1 MKRLLTAVAASLAL
15 APSIAAQ
22 EPPEIHPVS
31 DVIANQGLTAAEGYL
46 IMESAFSKKPE
57 TDFLLGGV
65 RFLRG
70 IEVMM
75 QTRWENSDVSIGFIP
90 GMRGDLPHNPNAEF
104 DPAFLETTLTR
115 GLEQMTRAQSTL
127 KQASEDDFAVTVRI
141 TDIWFDVN
149 KDGEMQKGEAAA
161 DLFDALQPVPPRPV
175 RRRDENG
182 ELVRDEN
189 GYPIWDTPEV
199 PEFDGLI
206 RFDSADADWLA
217 AYAHL
222 VSGFGEL
229 VLAADPTPIIRR
241 VTESRDQ
248 LRSYGSLFFDSTGW
262 ADEEWVEMAAATL
275 LTLRGEPD
283 AVRTR
288 AAHQHFRALISYN
301 RNFWDEVMEETDNE
315 REWLPNPDQISAFGM
330 PVDADLAESWQNVL
344 GELSAVLEGEAL
356 VPYWRLPNLGE
367 RENGV
372 GINLA
377 KWLQDPGDMDL
388 VLWIQGEAVLPYL
401 ERGRIV
407 DTNVMNRFERL
418 TRGNGLMF
426 AAWFN

>member
-1 MKRLLTAVAASLAL
+1 MKRLLTAAALAIGSAAS
-15 APSIAAQ
+15 AQ
-22 EPPEIHPVS
+22 EPPDVHPVS
-31 DVIANQGLTAAEGYL
+31 QLIAEHGLSAAEGYL
-46 IMESAFSKKPE
+46 VMEEWATDRPE
-57 TDFLLGGV
+57 TSFLLGGV
-65 RFLRG
+65 QFLRG

-75 QTRWENSDVSIGFIP
+75 QTRWENSDIAIGFIP
-90 GMRGDLPHNPNAEF
+90 GMRGNLPHNPDAEF
-104 DPAFLETTLTR
+104 DPAFVENTLIR
-115 GLEQMTRAQSTL
+115 GLEQMSRAQNSL
-127 KQASEDDFAVTVRI
+127 KRASADDFAVTVRI

-149 KDGEMQKGEAAA
+149 KDGVKQPGEAAA
-161 DLFDALQPVPPRPV
+161 ELFDAFQPTPPRPV
-175 RRRDENG
+175 QRRDADG

-189 GYPIWDTPEV
+189 GYPIWDTPEL
-199 PEFDGLI
+199 PPFDGLI

-222 VSGFGEL
+222 VAGFGEL
-229 VLAADPTPIIRR
+229 TLAADPTPAIRR
-241 VTESRDQ
+241 VTETRSE
-248 LRSYGSLFFDSTGW
+248 LRSYGRLFFDTTGW

-283 AVRTR
+283 QERTR
-288 AAHQHFRALISYN
+288 AAHAHFRAMIEYN
-301 RNFWDEVMEETDNE
+301 RNFWKEVMDETDND
-315 REWLPNPDQISAFGM
+315 REWLPNPDQQSAFGM

-344 GELSAVLEGEAL
+344 GEMSAVLEGEAL
-356 VPYWRLPNLGE
+356 VPYWRIPNQGN

-377 KWLQDPGDMDL
+377 KWLQDPGDLDL
-388 VLWIQGEAVLPYL
+388 VLWIQGEAVVPYL

-407 DTNVMNRFERL
+407 DTNVMNRFQRL

>member
-1 MKRLLTAVAASLAL
+1 MKRLLAAVAALAL
-15 APSIAAQ
+15 APMVSAQ
-22 EPPEIHPVS
+22 EQPNIHPVS
-31 DVIANQGLTAAEGYL
+31 DIIAEKGLTAAEGYL
-46 IMESAFSKKPE
+46 MLESMLSDKAD
-57 TDFLLGGV
+57 TNFLLGGV

-90 GMRGDLPHNPNAEF
+90 GMRGDLPYNPNAKF
-104 DPAFLETTLTR
+104 DPAFVETTLTR
-115 GLEQMTRAQSTL
+115 GLEQMSRSQKSLAR
-127 KQASEDDFAVTVRI
+127 ASEDEFGVTVRI

-149 KDGEMQKGEAAA
+149 KDSERQEGEAAA
-161 DLFDALQPVPPRPV
+161 ELFDALQPAPPPAV
-175 RRRDENG
+175 QRRDENG

-189 GYPIWDTPEV
+189 GYPIWDQPEI

-229 VLAADPTPIIRR
+229 TLAADPTPAIRR

-248 LRSYGSLFFDSTGW
+248 LRSYGGLFFESTGW

-283 AVRTR
+283 QERTR
-288 AAHQHFRALISYN
+288 AAHAHFRAMISYN
-301 RNFWDEVMEETDNE
+301 RNFWNEVMEETDNN
-315 REWLPNPDQISAFGM
+315 REWLPNPDQRSAFGM
-330 PVDADLAESWQNVL
+330 PVDEELAESWQSIL
-344 GELSAVLEGEAL
+344 AEISAVLEGEAL
-356 VPYWRLPNLGE
+356 VPYWRVPNLGE

-388 VLWIQGEAVLPYL
+388 ILWIQGEAVVPYL

-407 DTNVMNRFERL
+407 DTNVMNRFQQL

>member
-1 MKRLLTAVAASLAL
+1 MKHLMISAAAMVL
-15 APSIAAQ
+15 APFAAAQ
-22 EPPEIHPVS
+22 AEPDLHPVS
-31 DVIANQGLTAAEGYL
+31 EVMAQHGLAAAEGYL
-46 IMESAFSKKPE
+46 AMDAMVRDAPDSN
-57 TDFLLGGV
+57 FLLGAV

-75 QTRWENSDVSIGFIP
+75 QTRWENSDVSINFIP
-90 GMRGDLPHNPNAEF
+90 GMRGDLPLNPNAEF
-104 DPAFLETTLTR
+104 DPAFVETTLTR
-115 GLEQMTRAQSTL
+115 GLQQMSRAQMSL
-127 KQASEDDFAVTVRI
+127 KKASKEDFGVTVRI

-149 KDGEMQKGEAAA
+149 QDGVRQDGEAAA
-161 DLFDALQPVPPRPV
+161 ELFEALQPGPPPAV

-182 ELVRDEN
+182 DLVRDEN

-222 VSGFGEL
+222 VAGIGEL
-229 VLAADPTPIIRR
+229 TLAADPTPAIRR
-241 VTESRDQ
+241 VTGARDE
-248 LRSYGSLFFDSTGW
+248 LRAFGQLFFDSTGW

-275 LTLRGEPD
+275 LTLRGKPD
-283 AVRTR
+283 AERTR
-288 AAHQHFRALISYN
+288 AAHKHFRAMIDYN
-301 RNFWDEVMEETDNE
+301 RTFWTEVMLEEDND
-315 REWLPNPDQISAFGM
+315 REWLPNPDQQSAFGV
-330 PVDADLAESWQNVL
+330 PVTEDLAKSWQDVL
-344 GELSAVLEGEAL
+344 AELSAVLEGEAL

-388 VLWIQGEAVLPYL
+388 VLWIQGEAVIPYL

-407 DTNVMNRFERL
+407 NTNVMNRFQQL